1 MCWSGEASGALAT
14 LGMGATVYLARK
26 GEPRELW
33 MPLGYFALMELLQA
47 FTYIRIGQCDLASN
61 QAMTLL
67 GYVHV
72 MFQPFFV
79 NMIAMHF
86 IPEPIKRRIAGYVY
100 GLCAAGVILFTLK
113 LLDLPGTGLCHVG
126 AEPFC
131 GLVACSMNGNW
142 HIAWQLPLNDLLSEA
157 LAGEWIRGLHSYS
170 YLALGFMLPVLYGSW
185 RFTLVTFLMGPF
197 IALLSTDNVNEFPAV
212 WCLYSIALC
221 LTVIKSPVRKYLHVG
236 TWIFYPSAPRRNEGS
251 KDLSN
256 KRYGPFFR

>member
-1 MCWSGEASGALAT
+1 
-14 LGMGATVYLARK
+14 MGATVYLAKK
-26 GEPRELW
+26 GEARELW

-47 FTYIRIGQCDLASN
+47 FTYTRIGQCSLASN
-61 QAMTLL
+61 KAMTLL
-67 GYVHV
+67 GYIHV

-86 IPEPIKRRIAGYVY
+86 IPESIKRKIAAYVY
-100 GLCAAGVILFTLK
+100 GLCGAGVALFTLK

-131 GLVACSMNGNW
+131 GAVSCSMNGNW

-157 LAGEWIRGLHSYS
+157 LAGEWIRGLHSYT
-170 YLALGFMLPVLYGSW
+170 YLGLGFALPVLYGSW
-185 RFTLVTFLMGPF
+185 RFTLVTFLLGPF

-221 LTVIKSPVRKYLHVG
+221 LTVIKSPIRRYLRVSN
-236 TWIFYPSAPRRNEGS
+236 WIFYPAARDQLSPAFALSHDPALRPRRRP
-251 KDLSN
+251 LS
-256 KRYGPFFR
+256 RRGGEAG

>member
-1 MCWSGEASGALAT
+1 MCWSGEASGAMAS
-14 LGMGATVYLARK
+14 LGMGATVYLAKK

-47 FTYIRIGQCDLASN
+47 FTYIRIGQCDLVSN
-61 QAMTLL
+61 KTMTLL
-67 GYVHV
+67 GYIHV

-86 IPEPIKRRIAGYVY
+86 IPESVKRKIAVYIY
-100 GLCAAGVILFTLK
+100 GLCGAGVILFTLK
-113 LLDLPGTGLCHVG
+113 LHHFPGSGPCHVG

-131 GLVACSMNGNW
+131 GLVACSMRGNW

-170 YLALGFMLPVLYGSW
+170 YLALGFVLPALYGSW
-185 RFTLVTFLMGPF
+185 RFTLVTFLLGPF

-221 LTVIKSPVRKYLHVG
+221 LTVIKSPIRKYLHVG
-236 TWIFYPSAPRRNEGS
+236 KWIFYPAAAARYQVTWRR
-251 KDLSN
+251 LS
-256 KRYGPFFR
+256 